1 MARYRRRKKGYKRY
15 KGLMHD
21 VSLYWKSSA
30 RRKGA
35 LLGMVLAPALMATTQ
50 FGAQAG
56 KWVGDQVRNLTGQQG

>member
-1 MARYRRRKKGYKRY
+1 MAGYRRRRRYKKK
-15 KGLMHD
+15 KGLMDD
-21 VSLYWKSSA
+21 VALYWKSSA